1 MTSVR
6 NLLAVGLEP
15 VANTVLVRPAL
26 PGLTQ
31 LARELRAAGIGRLHL
46 ILPHQRGMELAT
58 DSPASDR
65 GRAGA
70 RPERSCS
77 PRCASCSRSPPRSA

>member
-1 MTSVR
+1 M
-6 NLLAVGLEP
+6 AVGLEP

-46 ILPHQRGMELAT
+46 ILPHQ
-58 DSPASDR
+58 
-65 GRAGA
+65 AGGVA
-70 RPERSCS
+70 G
-77 PRCASCSRSPPRSA
+77 SPPIATRPI